1 MEVLMLIG
9 RDLYSMAEWWIRQ
22 SMAGDK
28 GGSFN
33 IPHYIEY
40 LKARNS
46 CLDYCTSTKEGLQK
60 LTLSQQKHFAIGNLT
75 NSEKQERTST
85 DTL

>member
-1 MEVLMLIG
+1 MLIG

-40 LKARNS
+40 LKARKS
-46 CLDYCTSTKEGLQK
+46 CLDYCTTTKQDLQK
-60 LTLSQQKHFAIGNLT
+60 VTNSQVKHFAIGNST
-75 NSEKQERTST
+75 NSEKQEHIFT

>member
-1 MEVLMLIG
+1 MLIG

-46 CLDYCTSTKEGLQK
+46 CLDYCTSTKAGLQK
-60 LTLSQQKHFAIGNLT
+60 LTLSQPKPSANGNLT
-75 NSEKQERTST
+75 NSEKQAPTFT

>member
-1 MEVLMLIG
+1 MIIG

-22 SMAGDK
+22 STAGDK

-46 CLDYCTSTKEGLQK
+46 CLDYCTTMNKG
-60 LTLSQQKHFAIGNLT
+60 SQRATNSQPKHSAIGSST
-75 NSEKQERTST
+75 NSDQQVLTFT
-85 DTL
+85 DIL

>member
-1 MEVLMLIG
+1 MLIG

-46 CLDYCTSTKEGLQK
+46 CLDYCTIMNQDLQK
-60 LTLSQQKHFAIGNLT
+60 VTNSQLKHFVIGSSTNL
-75 NSEKQERTST
+75 EKQAPTFT

>member
-1 MEVLMLIG
+1 MEVPMIIG

-22 SMAGDK
+22 STAGDK

-46 CLDYCTSTKEGLQK
+46 CLDYCTTMNKG
-60 LTLSQQKHFAIGNLT
+60 SQRAMNSQPKPCAIGSSISSGQQVLT
-75 NSEKQERTST
+75 FT
-85 DTL
+85 DIL

>member
-1 MEVLMLIG
+1 MEVFMLIG

-22 SMAGDK
+22 STAGDK

-40 LKARNS
+40 LKARKS
-46 CLDYCTSTKEGLQK
+46 CLDYCTTTKTGSVK
-60 LTLSQQKHFAIGNLT
+60 AMTSLTKPSVIGSLTSSEQQVLT
-75 NSEKQERTST
+75 FT
-85 DTL
+85 DIL

>member
-1 MEVLMLIG
+1 MIIG

-40 LKARNS
+40 LKARKS
-46 CLDYCTSTKEGLQK
+46 CLDYCTTTKADLQK
-60 LTLSQQKHFAIGNLT
+60 VTNSQVKHFVIGSLT
-75 NSEKQERTST
+75 NSEKQEPTST

>member
-1 MEVLMLIG
+1 MLIG

-22 SMAGDK
+22 SIAGDK

-33 IPHYIEY
+33 IPLYIEY

-46 CLDYCTSTKEGLQK
+46 CLDYCTTTKAGLQK
-60 LTLSQQKHFAIGNLT
+60 LTLSPPKPSANGKLT
-75 NSEKQERTST
+75 NSGQQELTFT